1 MRTDALA
8 PPSGTLQPWPPNP
21 NSAVRFLKARTTTPR
36 ATPTRA
42 GVIHAP
48 SPHPTRGE
56 FIRLQLDIKKIE
68 AEGKLPS
75 TVRLH
80 RISSELSA
88 PHSKSWAGVVATVT
102 PRLHEF
108 VAGFVEQVTLTADEF
123 LKHGG
128 AMLAAEPV
136 RHLDISSLGTRAQ
149 DFFSSPLLGGIRS
162 LVLDRCAAGNN
173 SEALLAASP
182 YVNQIRWLSL
192 AFNGI
197 DLVGV
202 RSLARSTSLKSLKY
216 ANFFGNPCDPAE
228 VHSADQG
235 VILRSTLPARR
246 QAPRKRVWPDTLAAP
261 RRGDLGG
268 QHPQPLLLLVR
279 ASAQTSRQSERTAHH
294 GSPSV

>member
-1 MRTDALA
+1 MATEPELRRAVLESPDDDAPRHA
-8 PPSGTLQPWPPNP
+8 YAGWCDSRASPPPDP
-21 NSAVRFLKARTTTPR
+21 
-36 ATPTRA
+36 
-42 GVIHAP
+42 
-48 SPHPTRGE
+48 RGE

-68 AEGKLPS
+68 AEGKYQAP
-75 TVRLH
+75 VRLH

-102 PRLHEF
+102 PRYGF

-149 DFFSSPLLGGIRS
+149 DFFSTPLLGGIRS

-173 SEALLAASP
+173 GAALLAASP

-235 VILRSTLPARR
+235 VILRSTLP
-246 QAPRKRVWPDTLAAP
+246 PDGKLLESEFGPIPWLHRDAETLADSTP
-261 RRGDLGG
+261 NRYFC
-268 QHPQPLLLLVR
+268 
-279 ASAQTSRQSERTAHH
+279 
-294 GSPSV
+294 